1 MVKDIT
7 SNKEDEIM
15 NETDK
20 KENSN
25 EICILYIEDND
36 DDYLLAK
43 HSLEK
48 DKNIAISVTRASNW
62 LEGLNL
68 IHNNEFEILLL
79 DYKLPDKNGLEI
91 IELLRKENIN
101 IPIIMLTGGGNEHI
115 AVDAMKEGVW
125 DYFTKD
131 DLHEGKIAK
140 SIQRIVDLTNFMK
153 KWDDHSVELSGL
165 SKKRDAISIMGTALS
180 ASVNGVNK
188 TNLMYK
194 TNLNSESIKKYLH
207 FLLNNDFLTEHTVNG
222 KEIYTTTEKGM
233 LLLKQLHEI
242 KKYFG

>member
-1 MVKDIT
+1 
-7 SNKEDEIM
+7 M

-20 KENSN
+20 KENSDM
-25 EICILYIEDND
+25 IHILYIEDNN

-48 DKNIAISVTRASNW
+48 DKKISISVKRASTW

-68 IHNNEFEILLL
+68 LHNNDFEILLL
-79 DYKLPDKNGLEI
+79 DYKLPDRNGLEI

-101 IPIIMLTGGGNEHI
+101 IPIIMLTGGGDEHI

-131 DLHEGKIAK
+131 DLQEEKIGK
-140 SIQRIVDLTNFMK
+140 SIQRIANLTKFLK
-153 KWDDHSVELSGL
+153 KWDDHSVELGGL
-165 SKKRDAISIMGTALS
+165 SKKRDTISIMGTALS
-180 ASVNGVNK
+180 ISVIGVNK

-194 TNLNSESIKKYLH
+194 TNLNSKSIKKYLL
-207 FLLNNDFLTEHTVNG
+207 FLLDNDFLIEHTING
-222 KEIYTTTEKGM
+222 KEIYKTTEKGM

-242 KKYFG
+242 KNIFDKA